1 MTVLEGEKFIKHV
14 NNKTFVAIKAFSSL
28 NLKKKNIESRELTSF
43 LLFMRFYMFDIRF
56 GVKLSFL

>member
-14 NNKTFVAIKAFSSL
+14 NNKTFVVIKAFSSL

-43 LLFMRFYMFDIRF
+43 LLFMRSY
-56 GVKLSFL
+56 V

>member
-28 NLKKKNIESRELTSF
+28 NLKKKNTVEN
-43 LLFMRFYMFDIRF
+43 
-56 GVKLSFL
+56 

>member
-14 NNKTFVAIKAFSSL
+14 NNKTFVEIKAFSSL

-43 LLFMRFYMFDIRF
+43 LLFMRSY
-56 GVKLSFL
+56 V